1 MPLNVERHLIL
12 VNQPRWQAVQDF
24 EDIKQRIEAQAPDIE
39 VFIATTEG
47 PNISLRKRAAKRPTL
62 VMCPSGLRQ
71 FQPRRGKTY
80 NGRLV
85 PKLEQI
91 DRLAALGIPTPLT
104 TILGPDTKIDPKE
117 WGSYVFLKP
126 ASTRY
131 GSKGLGVA
139 VVKTEYL
146 QYRPPESFPEGHVG
160 RHTKFIVQQF
170 IDTGAHAANYRVNT
184 LFDRPLYCL
193 HMQLHE
199 PRPTL
204 DGSVGEIWD
213 TRFASNTHAVTRSRT
228 LCIEPEV
235 IDLALRCHEAVPD
248 VPVKGVDILR
258 EAATGKLFVIEL
270 NCLSA
275 TWHISSSYFDQF
287 RANGLSRAEMEGQLG
302 AFDRAAEVL
311 IERTRQEAI

>member
-1 MPLNVERHLIL
+1 MPLNAERHLIL
-12 VNQPRWQAVQDF
+12 VNRPQWQAIEDF
-24 EDIKQRIEAQAPDIE
+24 EDIKRRIEAQAPDIE

-71 FQPRRGKTY
+71 FQPRRGKIY

-85 PKLEQI
+85 PKREQI
-91 DRLAALGIPTPLT
+91 DRLAALGVSTPLT
-104 TILGPDTKIDPKE
+104 AILGPDTKVDPEE
-117 WGSYVFLKP
+117 WGPYVFLKP

-131 GSKGLGVA
+131 GSQGLGVA
-139 VVKTEYL
+139 VVKTEHL

-160 RHTKFIVQQF
+160 RHTNFIVQQF

-193 HMQLHE
+193 HMQLDE

-204 DGSVGEIWD
+204 DGSAAEIWD

-235 IDLALRCHEAVPD
+235 IKLALRCHEAVPD

-258 EAATGKLFVIEL
+258 EASTGKLFVIEL

-275 TWHISSSYFDQF
+275 TWHISSAYFEKY
-287 RANGLSRAEMEGQLG
+287 RKHGLSRAEMAGQLG

-311 IERTRQEAI
+311 IERTRREAL